1 MISRTLVISA
11 SLLLLTNSGF
21 AQVHFDSCISNT
33 GSNATVIVDV
43 ADGSHSL
50 LGGTFQVGDEVAFM
64 SEDGACVGTKSWTGS
79 NFALT
84 LWGDDPTTSEKDG
97 LYPAETIEV
106 RVWSSATN
114 TEYGGAVGTV
124 SLAYVESPPFIGGGV
139 YYPDG
144 LYNLSMIAVEE
155 ISPNGR
161 NKISARKGKG
171 NAKEKGKDR
180 TGAFKI
186 SRDGS
191 LEKDVTVYFTV
202 QGTAEN
208 GIDYERLDSSVV
220 IGTGNAAAYVVVDP
234 IADNGTEGTETV
246 SIVLLESGEYDIEQA
261 HVSALLTIA
270 DFDGTI
276 GTSIEPDDVDAEAE
290 FNAYPNPF
298 ADGIS
303 VDYVATADDMISI
316 GLFDA
321 IGRAV
326 GSERQRQVVNGQRY
340 RFELST
346 RDLPVGVYFVR
357 ILGSS
362 NSLTKTVT
370 RIR

>member
-1 MISRTLVISA
+1 MISRFLVISA
-11 SLLLLTNSGF
+11 SLVLLTSPSS

-43 ADGSHSL
+43 DGGSHNF
-50 LGGTFQVGDEVAFM
+50 LGGSFEAGDEVAFM

-84 LWGDDPTTSEKDG
+84 LWGDDPTTAEKDG

-106 RVWSSATN
+106 RVWRSATN

-124 SLAYVESPPFIGGGV
+124 SLTYVDSPPFMGGGV

-144 LYNLSMIAVEE
+144 LYNLSVIGVAEE
-155 ISPNGR
+155 SPTGR
-161 NKISARKGKG
+161 NRISARKGKG

-186 SRDGS
+186 SREGS
-191 LEKDVTVYFTV
+191 LEKEVTVFFTV

-208 GIDYERLDSSVV
+208 GVDYATLDSSVV
-220 IGTGNAAAYVVVDP
+220 ISAGNAAAYVVVDP
-234 IADNGTEGTETV
+234 IADNGHEGTETV
-246 SIVLLESGEYDIEQA
+246 AILLLENDEYEIEQSY
-261 HVSALLTIA
+261 VSALLTIE
-270 DFDGTI
+270 DSDGAV
-276 GTSIEPDDVDAEAE
+276 GTSVESDAGQAE
-290 FNAYPNPF
+290 VMFDAYPNPF

-303 VDYVATADDMISI
+303 VDYVAPSDDVISV

-321 IGRAV
+321 IGRSV
-326 GSERQRQVVNGQRY
+326 GSERTRQVVTGQRY
-340 RFELST
+340 RFELSA

-357 ILGSS
+357 IMGSS
-362 NSLTKTVT
+362 SSQTKTVT